1 MSSTK
6 HKNTDPRKLPV
17 SGQNSAKS
25 GKAKTSKSKVSKTIA
40 AAKPLSNGVHEVV
53 NGVDTRKSSSG
64 KSESEGEIAKI
75 NLLTLQKVD
84 KSVLEILTTV
94 PHVILYEFKT
104 EENIWV
110 SAIDY

>member
-6 HKNTDPRKLPV
+6 HKNTDPRKSPV

-25 GKAKTSKSKVSKTIA
+25 GKAKTSKSKVSKTTA

-53 NGVDTRKSSSG
+53 NRVDTRKSSSG
-64 KSESEGEIAKI
+64 KSEGEIAKI